1 MILQKWNGKKH
12 KYEDYK
18 IPNDWNVK
26 TYSKNM
32 EEKINCA
39 QCGKK
44 IAFGDCYT
52 SLEIHTEL
60 GFGYGVCEKCYQK
73 EWQRK
78 GKK

>member
-26 TYSKNM
+26 TYSANM
-32 EEKINCA
+32 NELINCC
-39 QCGKK
+39 QCGRRIK
-44 IAFGDCYT
+44 FGDCYT
-52 SLEIHTEL
+52 SLEVHTEM
-60 GFGYGVCEKCYQK
+60 GFGYGVCEKCYNK
-73 EWQRK
+73 EVLRK